1 MRRKSAGA
9 DLLLTAAVPGASD
22 AAAAQRLPAADI
34 VAMLA
39 SALPSSIQ

>member
-22 AAAAQRLPAADI
+22 AAARRLPAADI